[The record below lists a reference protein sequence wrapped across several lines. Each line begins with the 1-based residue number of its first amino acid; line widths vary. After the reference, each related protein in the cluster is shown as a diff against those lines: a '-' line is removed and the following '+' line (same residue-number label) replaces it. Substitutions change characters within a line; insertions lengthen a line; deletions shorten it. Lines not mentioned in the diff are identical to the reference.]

1 MTRIDIQGPRN
12 LTQDGPV
19 VLGNAFQRF
28 PSQVQSIELGI
39 VPFQSGDDPDGL
51 RIVVEPAIRLHR
63 IGQGVFTCVPERC
76 VAQIVR
82 QGHGFRK
89 LTVQAKRAGDGPRDL
104 RDLDR
109 MRKTR
114 PKIVALVLH
123 EDLCLVLQPPEGAG
137 VNDPVAVALKTRP
150 EGALLLRKE
159 PPPAFTGVRCKW
171 RKHVLPVL
179 VRLVPRPYIQIN
191 RWNETPEFP
200 MDLQIPPK
208 VTSRAFERLAEI
220 NEGADAPKALRVAVE
235 GGGCSGFQYQI
246 DLDEPAADD
255 LVLEGGG
262 QKVVVDQVSLPFLAN
277 ATIDFTEE
285 LIGARFTIDNPNAS
299 SSCGCGVSF
308 SM

>member
-1 MTRIDIQGPRN
+1 
-12 LTQDGPV
+12 
-19 VLGNAFQRF
+19 
-28 PSQVQSIELGI
+28 
-39 VPFQSGDDPDGL
+39 
-51 RIVVEPAIRLHR
+51 
-63 IGQGVFTCVPERC
+63 
-76 VAQIVR
+76 
-82 QGHGFRK
+82 
-89 LTVQAKRAGDGPRDL
+89 
-104 RDLDR
+104 
-109 MRKTR
+109 
-114 PKIVALVLH
+114 
-123 EDLCLVLQPPEGAG
+123 
-137 VNDPVAVALKTRP
+137 
-150 EGALLLRKE
+150 
-159 PPPAFTGVRCKW
+159 
-171 RKHVLPVL
+171 
-179 VRLVPRPYIQIN
+179 
-191 RWNETPEFP
+191 

-220 NEGADAPKALRVAVE
+220 NEGADVPKALRVAVE